1 MSGYTK
7 HMYEKD
13 LIETRKN
20 ISKYLSN
27 IAPLLSA
34 EYDFNEILVLIK
46 NYYPFEWRMLEEK
59 YQYYCKK
66 DKKIR
71 KFHGKNRYN
80 AVGPEILLK
89 NLPALNKMLRPDTIE
104 NHRNNFSIQKQ
115 NENRIILEKKRLP
128 KIKKR
133 QEKIDKAKERAQEIE
148 PEFLDALMGFYD
160 RKNASQKDKVYILLE
175 LEKYYCKK
183 TVNFFKKVADSE
195 YNRQLRNIA
204 FYHLQDLGHYAILR
218 KQKYMQIH
226 TKNKKRKQ
234 HIKDTAYQTYNI
246 KAIPQEL
253 EYRIENSKEQKIKSY
268 DYFISHSSVDH
279 ESVQRLIKLLNK
291 KNKNV
296 YCDWKADDNYLKRAL
311 VCEATKK
318 VINKRIEQ
326 SKMIIFVESEYSKK
340 SCWVKYEL
348 NYAIQHE
355 KKIFVLSK
363 TSIDEEN
370 IKLRELYDNWF
381 IDDNFETILQFQ

>member
-133 QEKIDKAKERAQEIE
+133 QEKIDKAKERTQEIE

-268 DYFISHSSVDH
+268 DYFIC
-279 ESVQRLIKLLNK
+279 K
-291 KNKNV
+291 
-296 YCDWKADDNYLKRAL
+296 
-311 VCEATKK
+311 
-318 VINKRIEQ
+318 
-326 SKMIIFVESEYSKK
+326 
-340 SCWVKYEL
+340 
-348 NYAIQHE
+348 
-355 KKIFVLSK
+355 
-363 TSIDEEN
+363 
-370 IKLRELYDNWF
+370 
-381 IDDNFETILQFQ
+381 